1 MFKSIKAWVLK
12 TYQTM
17 MDNHLQPQMMRYFD
31 WPLFLIVLALCSVG
45 LVAIFAATAQ
55 PITEMPANLMEMLT
69 TQPLTY
75 PLLQLRW
82 IAVGLVVMFIVMFF
96 SYRAYGSYTT
106 FIYVANLLVLLT
118 VLGME
123 AGRGGMSAFFRWGS
137 SGDRTV
143 QPSEFGKVA
152 IIICLAKI
160 FATRSDPISTL
171 GELFPLGVYVG
182 LPLALVV
189 LQPDFGTALVYVV
202 IFAIMLFCSK
212 MDWKLIITI
221 IVSLVLLMIP
231 IWYFLT
237 LSSDNFRLTRILMWL
252 NPEAYPDEARQIIN
266 AQIAIGSGGWFGKGV
281 ISVGSLASL
290 GYISDDHTDMIFSI
304 ICEAFGYVGGI
315 VVISLFLLLILRLFQ
330 LSNKVKDPFGSYI
343 ILGVAAM
350 FLFHVMENIGMVIGL
365 MPCTGIPLPFISY
378 GGSHMLSVMMAIGL
392 VMNVVIRDRQRARQP
407 LVRRVKRL

>member
-1 MFKSIKAWVLK
+1 MFKSIKAFVK
-12 TYQTM
+12 DTYEYLM
-17 MDNHLQPQMMRYFD
+17 GNRFQPQLMRYFD
-31 WPLFLIVLALCSVG
+31 WPLFIIVLLLCAVG
-45 LVAIFAATAQ
+45 IVSIFAATAQ
-55 PITEMPANLMEMLT
+55 PITEMPATLMEMLT

-82 IAVGLVVMFIVMFF
+82 FGVGLVVMFATMFF
-96 SYRAYGSYTT
+96 HYNVYGRYST
-106 FIYVANLLVLLT
+106 FIYALNLMVLLT

-123 AGRGGMSAFFRWGS
+123 AGRGGMTAFFRWGS

-152 IIICLAKI
+152 IIICLARI
-160 FATRSDPISTL
+160 FATRTDPISTMR
-171 GELFPLGVYVG
+171 ELFPLGVYVG

-189 LQPDFGTALVYVV
+189 LQPDVGTALVYVV
-202 IFAIMLFCSK
+202 IFAVMLFCSK
-212 MDWKLIITI
+212 MDWKLIVTI
-221 IVSLVLLMIP
+221 IVGLVLLMIP
-231 IWYFLT
+231 VWYFLT

-266 AQIAIGSGGWFGKGV
+266 AQIAIGSGGVFGKGV

-304 ICEAFGYVGGI
+304 VCEAFGLVGS
-315 VVISLFLLLILRLFQ
+315 VTVILLFLLLILHLFR

-365 MPCTGIPLPFISY
+365 FPCTGIPLPFISY

-392 VMNVVIRDRQRARQP
+392 VMNVVIRDRERARQP
-407 LVRRVKRL
+407 VKRRTTRL